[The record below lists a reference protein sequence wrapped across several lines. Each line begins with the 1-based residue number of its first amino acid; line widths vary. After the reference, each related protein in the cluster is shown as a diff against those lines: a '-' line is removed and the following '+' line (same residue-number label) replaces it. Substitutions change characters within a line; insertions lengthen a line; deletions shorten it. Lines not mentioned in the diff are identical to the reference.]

1 MWKAKKTPSTLR
13 STRYVVDSQCVTSS
27 LNEAWHSKA
36 ESYFQ
41 AYCKAEHLSNCV
53 FAFAEVI
60 QAFII
65 ALKQR
70 NRNKN
75 DELLAFIILCSLLF
89 PPVGSGKLHL
99 LRHLIQNLLN
109 RMQNATLRYNV
120 TFGCP
125 FEQEK
130 YEKVSN

>member
-27 LNEAWHSKA
+27 LNEAWHYKA

-41 AYCKAEHLSNCV
+41 AYCKAENLSNCV

-89 PPVGSGKLHL
+89 LIPRLIL